1 MFDQQKPPN
10 EEDEEAWYHLMTLA
24 SAIFE
29 YSEQLE
35 RLDTL
40 VDSFQSFH
48 NEVIVEEANKA

>member
-1 MFDQQKPPN
+1 
-10 EEDEEAWYHLMTLA
+10 MTLA
-24 SAIFE
+24 STIFE

-48 NEVIVEEANKA
+48 NEVIVEEANKE